1 MNLQYAVMQLSETLG
16 ITDEMKRRNISLS
29 VSAHYGVTMN
39 DLYSKTR
46 KREVVMARHLSM
58 YLIRKYTKFS
68 LVQIGLYFG
77 GRDHSSVCHA
87 LDNINGLPIHDS
99 QFKDKE
105 YFVKKFTHYSSI

>member
-1 MNLQYAVMQLSETLG
+1 MNIQYAVMQLSETLG

-58 YLIRKYTKFS
+58 YLIRKYTGYS

-87 LDNINGLPIHDS
+87 IDNINNLPPHDN
-99 QFKDKE
+99 QHLDKL
-105 YFVKKFTHYSSI
+105 KFISKFAHYKTN